1 MEYGVMPKLEA
12 YSSEQI
18 YKAQTVQPSSAT
30 SQVIEGKNSKE
41 ISKEEF
47 SKISE
52 SKEVKTKKEDVDT
65 SNIIEFTLT
74 NLNFGY
80 NSNSRDFYVK
90 AIRGESENQYPTDEM
105 MKLKAFLLKLSQS
118 ET

>member
-18 YKAQTVQPSSAT
+18 YKAQTVQPSNAT
-30 SQVIEGKNSKE
+30 SQVVEGKDSKVV
-41 ISKEEF
+41 SKEEF

-52 SKEVKTKKEDVDT
+52 SKEVKAKKEDVDT
-65 SNIIEFTLT
+65 SNTIEFTLT

-80 NSNSRDFYVK
+80 NNNSKDFYVK
-90 AIRGESENQYPTDEM
+90 AIRGQSESQYPTEEM
-105 MKLKAFLLKLSQS
+105 MKIKAFILSS
-118 ET
+118 S